1 MSLGSISICTV
12 ESRSIPIQN
21 FPLRGIPTLEFISV
35 STLTF
40 QRIDLREG
48 SARTLKDE
56 TMYLTYY
63 KRWVRYTG
71 CSATGVTKFKG
82 RFLNP
87 K

>member
-1 MSLGSISICTV
+1 MSLGSISICTA

-40 QRIDLREG
+40 ERIDLHEG
-48 SARTLKDE
+48 TARTLKDE

-63 KRWVRYTG
+63 KR
-71 CSATGVTKFKG
+71 
-82 RFLNP
+82 
-87 K
+87 